1 MSIFDDLNTVLDPDA
16 ELMAYKLEAYL
27 KGKDGKAFE
36 PVRLNHSDDR
46 YYYSIL
52 HKSFILINGKAQ
64 MWLLPWGKDEKGQV
78 HVYSHHFFSQ
88 GAVFLVPEEEI
99 VYLGFN

>member
-16 ELMAYKLEAYL
+16 ELLAYKLEAYI

-36 PVRLNHSDDR
+36 PVTLNHSDDR

-52 HKSFILINGKAQ
+52 HKSFILIN
-64 MWLLPWGKDEKGQV
+64 E
-78 HVYSHHFFSQ
+78 FF
-88 GAVFLVPEEEI
+88 
-99 VYLGFN
+99 